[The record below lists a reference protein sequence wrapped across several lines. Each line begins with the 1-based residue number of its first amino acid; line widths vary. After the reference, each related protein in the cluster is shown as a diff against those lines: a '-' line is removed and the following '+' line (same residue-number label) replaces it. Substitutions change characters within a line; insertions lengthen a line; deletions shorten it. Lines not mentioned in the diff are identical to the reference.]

1 MSKITYTKLNR
12 LFSQP
17 NSRNNIL
24 VRREEPISHVTMS
37 PGDCEFCGLPV
48 IANGGQVLT
57 FRNGGDKKYYSHKA
71 CRKGKNLK

>member
-17 NSRNNIL
+17 HSRSNIL
-24 VRREEPISHVTMS
+24 VRREKPIDHVLMS
-37 PGDCEFCGLPV
+37 AGDCEFCGLPV

-57 FRNGGDKKYYSHKA
+57 FRSNGGIKYYSHKA
-71 CRKGKNLK
+71 CRKNNKI